1 MSKNLADLMVRLL
14 QLEQRFESYFKLYE
28 EELGEI
34 KDTLQSLREDVL
46 RLAQQT
52 PEENPDTGEPLFPVD
67 ARNPNPKEEPPLDH
81 FSDGMSV

>member
-1 MSKNLADLMVRLL
+1 MSENLADLMVRLL

-34 KDTLQSLREDVL
+34 KDTLRSLREDVL
-46 RLAQQT
+46 RLAQV
-52 PEENPDTGEPLFPVD
+52 PEENPDKGEPLFPVD
-67 ARNPNPKEEPPLDH
+67 ARNPREEPSLDH